1 MRLDAAPF
9 FKKQKYQVEK
19 IQSPINQP
27 KTNSRRPLRFYALRT
42 RYFHRDQARDT
53 HVSGQYVYRHAKRGF
68 LGRDDKEGARDH
80 GRSSTALK

>member
-1 MRLDAAPF
+1 VRLDAAPF
-9 FKKQKYQVEK
+9 FKKQKYQVE

-53 HVSGQYVYRHAKRGF
+53 HVSGQCVSACETRVF
-68 LGRDDKEGARDH
+68 GA
-80 GRSSTALK
+80 